1 MHLRSTAGDGLAEV
15 SVKIVGILG
24 VKKKKSH
31 LTFLLSCAHF
41 LSAMNASE
49 SKLLFSGFTTAHPL
63 NPLGSH
69 RKFQNLL
76 SD

>member
-1 MHLRSTAGDGLAEV
+1 MHLRFTARDGLAEV
-15 SVKIVGILG
+15 SVKTVGILG
-24 VKKKKSH
+24 VKKKSH

-41 LSAMNASE
+41 LFAMNASE
-49 SKLLFSGFTTAHPL
+49 SKLLFSGFTTAHSL

-69 RKFQNLL
+69 GKFQNLL

>member
-1 MHLRSTAGDGLAEV
+1 MHLRFTARDGLAEV
-15 SVKIVGILG
+15 SVKTVGILG
-24 VKKKKSH
+24 VKKSH

-41 LSAMNASE
+41 LFAMNASE
-49 SKLLFSGFTTAHPL
+49 SKLLFSRFTMAHSL

-69 RKFQNLL
+69 GKFQNLL